1 MLCDECKKN
10 QAVCFR
16 IVEIDGRMAEK
27 HLCAVCRKK
36 TDDYFSGLKFSGL
49 GSLFGTFNEKPAAE
63 KKKNMICPECG
74 TDYSDFLR
82 TGYLG
87 CAKCYAE
94 FKDALTPIVY
104 KSQGSV
110 THTGKRPRP
119 TPQDLNRQ
127 RLAKLEKEKD
137 KAVAEERFLDAQRI
151 KDEIAKLQK

>member
-1 MLCDECKKN
+1 MLCSECKKN
-10 QAVCFR
+10 QAVCFI
-16 IVEIDGRMAEK
+16 IVKTDDGRRIEK

-36 TDDYFSGLKFSGL
+36 SDDFSGLKFSGL
-49 GSLFGTFNEKPAAE
+49 GSLFGTFTERPAAE
-63 KKKNMICPECG
+63 KKRHMICPECG

-94 FKDALTPIVY
+94 FKDALTPIIY

-119 TPQDLNRQ
+119 TPQDLKQQ
-127 RLAKLEKEKD
+127 RLAKLRKEQEI
-137 KAVAEERFLDAQRI
+137 AVAEERYLDAQRI
-151 KDEIAKLQK
+151 KDEIEKIK